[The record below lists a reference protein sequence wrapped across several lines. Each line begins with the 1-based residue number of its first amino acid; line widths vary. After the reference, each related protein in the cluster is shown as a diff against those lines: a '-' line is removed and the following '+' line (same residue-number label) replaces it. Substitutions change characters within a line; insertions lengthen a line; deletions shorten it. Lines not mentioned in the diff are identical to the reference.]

1 MTIIRRI
8 GMKSEMNVTW
18 SFEMFSKSIRKV
30 ITFLSFNA
38 LMILSTRVILMTRIK
53 AELTPIYK
61 LTKIKLFIWR

>member
-30 ITFLSFNA
+30 ITFFSFNA
-38 LMILSTRVILMTRIK
+38 LMILSTRVILMTRMK

>member
-1 MTIIRRI
+1 
-8 GMKSEMNVTW
+8 MKSEMNVTW